1 LVTALTLFCASGNAV
16 TLQKAFMAKAP
27 SDASCNP
34 SPQVTS
40 FLSTDATAWLYV
52 SVSSAAAG
60 DVLKVEWV
68 RPDGQVQQT
77 SQFNPSAQ
85 AGDYCY
91 DVHLS
96 IAGTSA
102 ATALGTWTVRGLWNG
117 SPLFT
122 LTFTLVNPACT
133 YSISPASLT
142 FGASG
147 GSGVVSVTAGAG
159 CSWTAASNVSWITI
173 TSGASGSGGGTAGY
187 TVAANTSS
195 TSRTGTLT
203 IAGQTHTVTQAG
215 AAPSGPPQ
223 LSTGGVTNAA
233 DYSRDFAPGVIVS
246 IFGTSLASTAAGASR
261 LPLPTTLE
269 GASVEVVDGSRTL
282 NAPLFYVSPTQINA
296 QLPSDLTS
304 SSVQVRVRNAA
315 GASGTDTITILPQA
329 PRLFTKTMDGK
340 GEAILFHSDNVTA
353 VSASKPAQP
362 GEVLVAYL
370 TGLGAVTPGI
380 AAGAAA
386 GDGGGSGPLNVV
398 AQQVS
403 AMVDGMPVRVEWAG
417 MVPYLAGLYQV
428 NFHMPTMLRDGNA
441 SIVVAVGDGQSQA
454 NVYAV
459 AKSGGNWQTVASV
472 SLGASGGMVSGPGV
486 AVTVP
491 AGVLPGATTVSV
503 ARSTDSGPSNPA
515 RKSDLF
521 FLDGLPADR
530 AAPITITL
538 DVPPTAGAD
547 DEPELA
553 LVLPYGALRTAPI
566 VLHTTRNGN
575 QVTFTLPSGGVA
587 AASGATATAWSK
599 ADSLEP
605 GVAAA
610 SSNTPIVRYFFY
622 ELRGLKHWTNSANIT
637 VLYDTNTVPLS
648 RARAIGDALDNAF
661 NLLQDT
667 LKLSWAGKPLPIE
680 AFIYPFS
687 TFLYFWGD
695 DANNPGGEGSRVF
708 GISSQCL
715 NLNSRFLANDG
726 DIPAMSLTASHELFH
741 VLQNLYDPR
750 WGSRQATE
758 QSKWLWMEEATA
770 VWFER
775 LVKPGY
781 ISDLV
786 VAGYWNFL
794 LGQPLEYQIGDTVA
808 RQRHGYGASMFIEY
822 LAAQNGGPSFVGKI
836 IAKMKT
842 TSPATVPYPL
852 EALRDLIPTPFS
864 TVWLNFCQ
872 QYMAGKTYSNS
883 ALPEPLQLSAVAAQT
898 GSFTSDTPNTVTFAG
913 DYPDLSAQI
922 YKVSFSG
929 TWKANTKLTVT
940 LTSPGSAQAI
950 IYLMKPASWQ
960 QKQLVST
967 TWTVPNAEQ
976 LAADRETWV
985 IMVANGNSNF
995 NGSGTSHIELKVEVS
1010 SSASRNW
1017 NFPYVEADFNIGGSM
1032 QYVSGGK
1039 TVTNPA
1045 GVLSLW
1051 NGGPPTPAALLVWTG
1066 DSFTADSGQVT
1077 WLEAGDRMTEQLTVS
1092 GSVDTQ
1098 HSRLVTITF
1107 KDRWFRDS
1115 TTPPCTI
1122 DTTEVVQQL
1131 TITNVALDPRYSM
1144 DNPNAPELAFRL
1156 DGAAAAANTQ
1166 FVYTATARRACPGLN
1181 EDSQTTWVAG
1191 AVPADAYVTVV
1202 FRKTR

>member
-1 LVTALTLFCASGNAV
+1 
-16 TLQKAFMAKAP
+16 
-27 SDASCNP
+27 
-34 SPQVTS
+34 
-40 FLSTDATAWLYV
+40 
-52 SVSSAAAG
+52 
-60 DVLKVEWV
+60 V

-91 DVHLS
+91 DVHLD

-102 ATALGTWTVRGLWNG
+102 AAALGTWTVRGLWNG
-117 SPLFT
+117 SSLFT
-122 LTFTLVNPACT
+122 LTFTLVSATCT

-187 TVAANTSS
+187 TVAANTST

-203 IAGQTHTVTQAG
+203 VAGQTHTVTQAG
-215 AAPSGPPQ
+215 AAVAGPPQ

-233 DYSRDFAPGVIVS
+233 DYSRDFAPGIIVS
-246 IFGTSLASTAAGASR
+246 IFGTNLASTAAGASR
-261 LPLPTTLE
+261 LPLPTTLG

-296 QLPSDLTS
+296 QLPFGLTS

-329 PRLFTKTMDGK
+329 PRLFTKTMNGK
-340 GEAILFHSDNVTA
+340 GEAILFHSDNVTP
-353 VSASKPAQP
+353 VSPSKPAQA
-362 GEVLVAYL
+362 GEVVVAYL

-386 GDGGGSGPLNVV
+386 GDGGGAGPLNVV

-403 AMVDGMPVRVEWAG
+403 VMVDGMPVRVEWAG

-441 SIVVAVGDGQSQA
+441 SIVVAAGDAQSQA
-454 NVYAV
+454 NVYAA

-472 SLGASGGMVSGPGV
+472 SLGASGGTVSGPGV

-491 AGVLPGATTVSV
+491 AGVLPGAMTVSV
-503 ARSTDSGPSNPA
+503 ARSTDSGPANPA

-530 AAPITITL
+530 AAPVTITL

-553 LVLPYGALRTAPI
+553 LVMPYGTLRTAPM
-566 VLHTTRNGN
+566 VLHTIRNGN
-575 QVTFTLPSGGVA
+575 QVTFTLPSGGTA
-587 AASGATATAWSK
+587 AASGATAAVSGATATAWST

-605 GVAAA
+605 GVAAD

-622 ELRGLKHWTNSANIT
+622 ELRGLKHWKNSDNIT
-637 VLYDTNTVPLS
+637 VLYDKNTVTLD
-648 RARAIGDALDNAF
+648 RALAIANALDNAF
-661 NLLQDT
+661 NLLRDT
-667 LKLSWAGKPLPIE
+667 VKLSWAGKPLPVE
-680 AFIYPFS
+680 AFIYPFAS
-687 TFLYFWGD
+687 FLYFWGD
-695 DANNPGGEGSRVF
+695 DANSLGGEGSRVF

-715 NLNSRFLANDG
+715 NLNSKFLASDG
-726 DIPAMSLTASHELFH
+726 DIPTMSLTASHELFH

-750 WGSRQATE
+750 WGSRQAME
-758 QSKWLWMEEATA
+758 QTKWLWMEEATA

-775 LVKPGY
+775 LVKRDY
-781 ISDLV
+781 ISDV
-786 VAGYWNFL
+786 VRAYWNFL
-794 LGQPLEYQIGDTVA
+794 LGQPLEYQIGDTLA

-836 IAKMKT
+836 IGKMKT

-872 QYMAGKTYSNS
+872 QYMAGTIYSNS
-883 ALPEPLQLSAVAAQT
+883 VLPEPSALSVVAAQT
-898 GSFTSDTPNTVTFAG
+898 ASFNSDAPNNVTFAA

-929 TWKANTKLTVT
+929 TWQANTKLTVT
-940 LTSPGSAQAI
+940 LTPPGSAQAI
-950 IYLMKPASWQ
+950 IYLLKGAIWSK
-960 QKQLVST
+960 KQLVDT
-967 TWTVPNAEQ
+967 TWNLPNAEQ
-976 LAADRETWV
+976 LAADKETWV

-1010 SSASRNW
+1010 SSARRNW
-1017 NFPYVEADFNIGGSM
+1017 NFPYVEADFNIGGST

-1045 GVLSLW
+1045 GVFSLW
-1051 NGGPPTPAALLVWTG
+1051 NGSPPTPAALLVWTG

-1077 WLEAGDRMTEQLTVS
+1077 WQEAGDRMTGQLTVS

-1144 DNPNAPELAFRL
+1144 DDPNAPELAFRL
-1156 DGAAAAANTQ
+1156 DGAAAVANTQ
-1166 FVYTATARRACPGLN
+1166 FVYTATAKRACPGEN
-1181 EDSQTTWVAG
+1181 QDSQTTWVAG